1 MSDLSSSD
9 TGKPGSPKKRVSPA
23 RNLIGLVVLLAVL
36 AVGWLEYSAKSKYNA
51 AVKALEA
58 RSQDEEQGLLTVQ
71 VECEPDRCQQC
82 PMCQT
87 PRLAEPVKPERQI
100 PCPGRSTEAH

>member
-36 AVGWLEYSAKSKYNA
+36 ALGWLEYSAKSGYNA
-51 AVKALEA
+51 AVKALNA
-58 RSQDEEQGLLTVQ
+58 RSQDEEKDLLAVQ
-71 VECEPDRCQQC
+71 EAANLLGKSPDG
-82 PMCQT
+82 
-87 PRLAEPVKPERQI
+87 
-100 PCPGRSTEAH
+100 PGSDLQDGHRTFTKKT